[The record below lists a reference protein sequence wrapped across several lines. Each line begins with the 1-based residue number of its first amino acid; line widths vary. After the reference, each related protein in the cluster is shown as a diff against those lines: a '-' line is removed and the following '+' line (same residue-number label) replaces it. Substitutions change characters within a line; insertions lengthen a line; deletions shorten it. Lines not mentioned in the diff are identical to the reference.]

1 MKEKRELICIS
12 CPMGCHLEIE
22 ELDNG
27 EYKITGNQCKRGII
41 YAQKELTN
49 PTRVLPTTV
58 KIKNGPLRRLP
69 VRTNGAIPKGKIF
82 EAMDIINKV
91 EVEAPIKMGDVV
103 VANIL
108 NTGIDVIASR
118 TMEKR

>member
-1 MKEKRELICIS
+1 
-12 CPMGCHLEIE
+12 MGCHLEIE